1 MSNRTTSNLTK
12 SNLTKSNKDDHSNC
26 PTDSSIHC
34 NSDISEQQKIPH
46 LAGQMINQGNLLI
59 Q

>member
-1 MSNRTTSNLTK
+1 MSNRTT

-34 NSDISEQQKIPH
+34 NSDISEQQKTPH